1 MKPEDDDSFFAGV
14 ALARKINRSAAD
26 KFAEKGLTSDQI
38 AIGAMWSAYDIAE
51 ALHEGKGIAAIEW
64 MRSAIDIMEGSILN
78 GDREPS

>member
-1 MKPEDDDSFFAGV
+1 MSEQDDDGFYAGV

-26 KFAEKGLTSDQI
+26 KYAEKGLTPDQI

-64 MRSAIDIMEGSILN
+64 MRSAIDIMERSIFN
-78 GDREPS
+78 GDREPN